1 MKDRLNY
8 SRWILTITFFSL
20 IGLLAVSMMTVHWK
34 REIRSVGG
42 GIGTLELDLEKL
54 ERRQDTMDNELAHAL
69 NPEHLKGLVA
79 VSNLRLAPP
88 QESRIIVVRSK
99 DIPFEGAYF
108 ASLDRQPLEL
118 ASRWEPLDR
127 PGQGKD

>member
-8 SRWILTITFFSL
+8 SRWILSITFFSL

-34 REIRSVGG
+34 REIRSVGS
-42 GIGTLELDLEKL
+42 GIRIVEMELEEL
-54 ERRQDTMDNELAHAL
+54 ERRQDIMDTELAHAL

-79 VSNLRLAPP
+79 LSNLRLAPP
-88 QESRIIVVRSK
+88 QEDRIIVVRSK
-99 DIPFEGAYF
+99 DIPFEGAYL
-108 ASLDRQPLEL
+108 ARLDRQPLEI

-127 PGQGKD
+127 PVKD

>member
-34 REIRSVGG
+34 REIRSVGS
-42 GIGTLELDLEKL
+42 GIRIVEMELEEL
-54 ERRQDTMDNELAHAL
+54 ERCQDTMDTELAHAL
-69 NPEHLKGLVA
+69 DPEHLKGLVA

-88 QESRIIVVRSK
+88 QEDRIIVVRSK
-99 DIPFEGAYF
+99 DIPFEGASF
-108 ASLDRQPLEL
+108 ARLDRQPLVI

-127 PGQGKD
+127 LGKD

>member
-1 MKDRLNY
+1 MKDRSNY
-8 SRWILTITFFSL
+8 SRWILSITFFSL

-34 REIRSVGG
+34 REIRSVGE
-42 GIGTLELDLEKL
+42 GIRIVERELEEL
-54 ERRQDTMDNELAHAL
+54 ERRQDTMDTELAHAL

-88 QESRIIVVRSK
+88 KDNRIIVVRSK
-99 DIPFEGAYF
+99 EIPFEGAYF
-108 ASLDRQPLEL
+108 ARLDRQPLEI

-127 PGQGKD
+127 PGKD